1 MRFFNLDLH
10 IGVIGDLKQIFTA
23 MGHDVT
29 DWTLSAHA
37 WVLGRKR
44 DKVDVVNEGTW
55 RGLDKTMCDAFHA
68 RYKDELSSY
77 DAFIVTHTPSF
88 AMLYERWNKP
98 IICVAST
105 RYEAPFTH
113 DRAAW
118 ETFNAYLRTKIDEG
132 IVIPIANNKY
142 DAAYA
147 ERFTQRKWQVIPS
160 LCNYTQAPYTGTRA
174 ESLYVS
180 KFRLPCNVPGLIDK
194 ADEFKRGLLQKAAHK
209 LGLGNPRQGY
219 SWREISA
226 FRSAV
231 VIPYNASI
239 MSIFE
244 MYAAGLPMLFPTHRF
259 AAELYADHR
268 QQGVFSELS
277 YNQVRGLPSGSAVP
291 CGAPDP
297 NDYEDVAGMMQW
309 TKLADFYDPS
319 NLDHLCYFDSFEELE
334 HLLRTCDWQ
343 EMHQRMVEHHRR
355 RTEAVFADWECVL
368 AGVAERLGKS
378 LQESLES
385 MSSLPVVEDV
395 RG

>member
-10 IGVIGDLKQIFTA
+10 IGVIGDLRQIFSA
-23 MGHDVT
+23 MGHEVT

-44 DKVDVVNEGTW
+44 DRVDVVNQDTW
-55 RGLDKTMCDAFHA
+55 RGLDAGMCEAFYA
-68 RYKDELSSY
+68 RYKDELEPY

-113 DRAAW
+113 DRKLW
-118 ETFNAYLRTKIDEG
+118 EGLNAYLRAKIDAG
-132 IVIPIANNKY
+132 VVIPIANNKY

-147 ERFTQRKWQVIPS
+147 EHFTQRKWQVIPS

-180 KFRLPCNVPGLIDK
+180 KFRLPRSIPGLMSK
-194 ADEFKRGLLQKAAHK
+194 TEEFKQSLLQKAARK
-209 LGLGNPRQGY
+209 LDLASPRRGY
-219 SWREISA
+219 SWREISE
-226 FRSAV
+226 FKSAV

-244 MYAAGLPMLFPTHRF
+244 MYAAGIPMLFPTPRF
-259 AAELYADHR
+259 AAELYAKHR
-268 QQGVFSELS
+268 RDGVFSELS
-277 YNQVRGLPSGSAVP
+277 YNQVHGRPSGSAVP

-297 NDYEDVAGMMQW
+297 NNYEDVDGMMQW
-309 TKLADFYDPS
+309 AALADFYDPQ
-319 NLDHLCYFDSFEELE
+319 NMAHLHFFDSYDELE
-334 HLLRTCDWQ
+334 HLLRTCDWK
-343 EMHQRMVEHHRR
+343 ETHRRMMEHHGR
-355 RTEAVFADWECVL
+355 RTKAVFAAWELVL
-368 AGVAERLGKS
+368 AAVEERRE
-378 LQESLES
+378 QAC
-385 MSSLPVVEDV
+385 MQPVNA
-395 RG
+395 